1 MRRPLVTISIPT
13 LNSAKFLRTC
23 LNAIKNQSYKN
34 IEINIIDGG
43 SLDSTL
49 DIAKDMGITKIFFYP
64 YALLGA
70 RFEGVKQANGE
81 YVLLLDSD
89 QILDQRATE
98 RALILIDKQGYD
110 MLVLEEAV
118 YKPKNFLENLFQLDR
133 KLIHSVK
140 DFSPYTGV
148 MLPRFYKTSI
158 LRKAF
163 SAVPP
168 TLLKTVGGQDHAII
182 YFEAWNISQ
191 KVGIVPNAVFHIEP
205 NSLRVIW
212 CKFYRWGRT
221 SVKAR
226 YGKYNELISKKERFR
241 TGMFQRGLIK
251 ASIASFFLLILKGV
265 PYKIGYFRQKYFS
278 RKNHLYLSLFQQ
290 KTEKKL

>member
-1 MRRPLVTISIPT
+1 MRKPLVTISIPT
-13 LNSAKFLRTC
+13 LNSAKFLKSC

-43 SLDSTL
+43 SVDSTI
-49 DIAKDMGITKIFFYP
+49 DIAKDMGITNIFSYP

-89 QILDQRATE
+89 QILDQRAIE
-98 RALILIDKQGYD
+98 RAVTLMDKQGYD
-110 MLVLEEAV
+110 MLILEEEV
-118 YKPKNFLENLFQLDR
+118 YKPKNFFEKLFQLDR
-133 KLIHSVK
+133 ELIHSVK

-158 LRKAF
+158 LKKAF
-163 SAVPP
+163 SAIPSE
-168 TLLKTVGGQDHAII
+168 LLKAVGGQDHAII
-182 YFEAWNISQ
+182 YFEAWNLSQ
-191 KVGIVPNAVFHIEP
+191 RVGIVPNAVSHIEP
-205 NSLRVIW
+205 NSLSEIW
-212 CKFYRWGRT
+212 RKFYRWGKT
-221 SVKAR
+221 SVNAR

-251 ASIASFFLLILKGV
+251 ASIASFLLLILKGV

-278 RKNHLYLSLFQQ
+278 
-290 KTEKKL
+290 